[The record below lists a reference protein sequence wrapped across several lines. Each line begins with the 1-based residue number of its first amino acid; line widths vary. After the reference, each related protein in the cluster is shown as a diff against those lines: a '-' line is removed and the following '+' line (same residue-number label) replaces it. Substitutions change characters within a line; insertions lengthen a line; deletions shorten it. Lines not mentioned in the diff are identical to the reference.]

1 MNRAEAAAKVILI
14 RLPRGVRTAFHVFK
28 SRVGVAVC
36 LALLLSYAAFHDRVY
51 SDFHCGMPA
60 LRPVSLTEGELYG
73 RVHEPD
79 LPWFGQPPE
88 ELLRLKEE
96 LGIKRYLV
104 GFRATLL
111 EPLFDEITNIR
122 VAAEYVAGSVVHPG
136 EVFSVLKTI
145 GPYTE
150 ERGYRQGPSY
160 MGGRV
165 VPTIAGGVCKIS
177 SVLYNVVILSDLPVV
192 ERHPHSMQVPYL
204 PPGRDATIAWGAK
217 DFRFRNGRESPLI
230 IWAEMTDDTLYIA
243 FYADFDLPRVE
254 WQHEEI
260 KRTPF
265 ETIRRPNPELP
276 PGEEVVV
283 IEGYDGVTVRS
294 SITVTYPGQSPEVRM
309 LSTDT
314 YRPMTRVIEYG
325 PQ

>member
-1 MNRAEAAAKVILI
+1 MDRAKAAAKVILI
-14 RLPRGVRTAFHVFK
+14 RMPRGIRKSFNVLK
-28 SRVGVAVC
+28 SRVGAAVC
-36 LALLLSYAAFHDRVY
+36 LALLLSYFLFHDRVY
-51 SDFHCGMPA
+51 SEVHCGMPA
-60 LRPVSLTEGELYG
+60 LQPVSITDGELYG

-79 LPWFGQPPE
+79 LPWFDQPPE
-88 ELLRLKEE
+88 ELVRLQQE
-96 LGIKRYLV
+96 LGIERYLV

-122 VAAEYVAGSVVHPG
+122 VAAQYVAGSVVRPG

-160 MGGRV
+160 VGGRV

-177 SVLYNVVILSDLPVV
+177 SVLYNVVILSDLTVV

-217 DFRFRNGRESPLI
+217 DFRFRNDRESPLI
-230 IWAEMTDDTLYIA
+230 IWAEMTEDTLYIA
-243 FYADFDLPRVE
+243 FYADFDLPRIE
-254 WQHEEI
+254 WHHEEI

-265 ETIRRPNPELP
+265 ETSRRPNRELP
-276 PGEEVVV
+276 PGDEVVL

-294 SITVTYPGQSPEVRM
+294 SITVTYPGQPPEQRT

-314 YRPMTRVIEYG
+314 YRPMMRVIEYG
-325 PQ
+325 PE